1 MANELEKAITI
12 KSAIDKIDA
21 GDFITLTLNSIQ
33 KIIRLTSKESFIKV
47 TTILF

>member
-21 GDFITLTLNSIQ
+21 GDFLTLNLNSIQ
-33 KIIRLTSKESFIKV
+33 KIIRLTSKESFTKV